1 MYYLH
6 TINKP
11 QRISHKALVR
21 SPDNLSI
28 KILEKELLKVKELW
42 V

>member
-1 MYYLH
+1 MNYLH
-6 TINKP
+6 TIDKP
-11 QRISHKALVR
+11 QRISHRVLVR